1 METDNE
7 TTLALFEALL
17 HQGEAIRELKLELE
31 SLKNMFFEHR
41 PPFREA
47 FAEHRSKL
55 TSADALGRVDEQLA
69 TLRAAVEQLRRQ
81 QR

>member
-1 METDNE
+1 METNHE

-17 HQGEAIRELKLELE
+17 NQGEAIRELKLELE

-47 FAEHRSKL
+47 FAEHRTKL
-55 TSADALGRVDEQLA
+55 LSGGALHRVDEQLA
-69 TLRAAVEQLRRQ
+69 SLRTAIERLRQ
-81 QR
+81 A

>member
-1 METDNE
+1 METNNE

-17 HQGEAIRELKLELE
+17 NQGEAIRELKLELE

-55 TSADALGRVDEQLA
+55 LASGTMRRVDDQVA
-69 TLRAAVEQLRRQ
+69 ALRSAVDSLRNPQ
-81 QR
+81 G

>member
-1 METDNE
+1 MDTNRE

-17 HQGEAIRELKLELE
+17 NQGEAIRELKLELE

-47 FAEHRSKL
+47 FAEHRTKL
-55 TSADALGRVDEQLA
+55 LSGDALRRVDNQLDS
-69 TLRAAVEQLRRQ
+69 LRAAVEALRREES
-81 QR
+81 